1 MDLIMEK
8 DYTYSVHSDILN
20 GDVDI
25 YTMFDR
31 DAATCKYNYNNDK
44 ELTFPTIDDETIF
57 WNRFEECVVS
67 FFNKHPN
74 DGVVLIPRTDT
85 KIKLNIENKKRIHD
99 IIDKHRFTYIAGRL
113 HYISVE
119 TFMDVLFGES
129 SYLRKYC
136 EINNI
141 DFDDEYNRIE
151 GMCDKIK
158 VIDDG
163 YDPYQIFD
171 YHYLTDEKILNAA
184 MDTLDKNEDCI
195 VLYHAGI
202 NGKHLL
208 LIDSSISSSREI
220 TESLDILSITYRPK
234 TVSVLTMFSSHND
247 IIDHVRDFDLPYNK

>member
-1 MDLIMEK
+1 MEK

-25 YTMFDR
+25 YPMFDK
-31 DAATCKYNYNNDK
+31 DVVTCKYYYNDDK
-44 ELTFPTIDDETIF
+44 ELRFPTIDDEIIF

-67 FFNKHPN
+67 FFNNHPN
-74 DGVVLIPRTDT
+74 DGVILIPRTNT
-85 KIKLNIENKKRIHD
+85 RLKLNIENKKRIHN
-99 IIDKHRFTYIAGRL
+99 IITEHGFTYIAGWL

-119 TFMDVLFGES
+119 DFMDVLFSEG

-141 DFDDEYNRIE
+141 VFDDEYNRIE
-151 GMCDKIK
+151 GMCDKIE
-158 VIDDG
+158 VVDDG

-171 YHYLTDEKILNAA
+171 YHYLTDEKILSVA
-184 MDTLDKNEDCI
+184 METLDKNEDCQ
-195 VLYHAGI
+195 VLYHSGI

-220 TESLDILSITYRPK
+220 TDSLDILSITYRPK
-234 TVSVLTMFSSHND
+234 SVSVLTMFSSRND
-247 IIDHVRDFDLPYNK
+247 IIDHFRDFDSPYNK

>member
-1 MDLIMEK
+1 MEN

-25 YTMFDR
+25 YPMFDK
-31 DAATCKYNYNNDK
+31 DDVACKYYYNDDK
-44 ELTFPTIDDETIF
+44 ELRFPTIDDETIF

-74 DGVVLIPRTDT
+74 DGVILIPRIF
-85 KIKLNIENKKRIHD
+85 KRINLNIANKKRIHD
-99 IIDKHRFTYIAGRL
+99 IIDKHGFTYIAGRL

-119 TFMDVLFGES
+119 TFMDVLFSEG
-129 SYLRKYC
+129 SYFRKYC
-136 EINNI
+136 ETNNI
-141 DFDDEYNRIE
+141 VFDDEYSRIE

-158 VIDDG
+158 IIDDG

-184 MDTLDKNEDCI
+184 MDTLDKNEDCP
-195 VLYHAGI
+195 VLYNSGI

-208 LIDSSISSSREI
+208 LIDSSISSSMKI
-220 TESLDILSITYRPK
+220 TECLDILSITYRPK
-234 TVSVLTMFSSHND
+234 SVSVLTMFSTRNNN
-247 IIDHVRDFDLPYNK
+247 IIDHFRDFDSPYNK